1 MKHIYKIMVIL
12 AAALAFAG
20 CLQSVEDNTGF
31 TPQTPSISFSE
42 EVMEVENAGGEISLQ
57 LNSNLPWRV
66 KTDATWLTISKENG
80 LEGGTI
86 IVTAAKNRLR
96 EIREGVVTAWVT
108 EDYKAYITIRQ
119 AAASASESFTYY
131 VKTDGNGTSDGL
143 SWENATTLPTALEL
157 VGEGDKICLAAGT
170 YTPVALI
177 SGGETEKER
186 TFEIHSNFTIEGG
199 YPADAAT
206 GAVADPANETILDGA
221 SVSAYHV
228 VVISAPQSATG
239 KVVLK
244 NLTIQ
249 GGTGHTVTEEI
260 RRQAGATLV
269 DAAYGAGLYIGRANA
284 EIINCKSTGN
294 TGTHA
299 AGCFI
304 APGAVVTFE
313 GCSFIGNTVTAN
325 GGGVWNSGGNIVMNN
340 CTIAQNTAAQ
350 QAAGFYSIDAG
361 GTLSVSRIY
370 NSSFYENDNTKSA
383 DKRSGGAAYIRAG
396 SDAVFVN
403 CSFSGNKS
411 GWGAVVQGHGTSALP
426 SNTVLINCTMTGN
439 HANNGG
445 GALFAYN
452 VGAQITAYNCIISG
466 NTTSGYAPET
476 GTLDG
481 VDASRVLVK
490 NSILGSGLVDENGG
504 NVGGWSFA
512 PASML
517 GAFDYYAGALTKS
530 FPLVVSADNPAVDQ
544 GMSNA
549 DLTSLAATFNPVV
562 DAAKIVA
569 DQNGE
574 ARTKKSIGAS
584 AAK

>member
-131 VKTDGNGTSDGL
+131 VKTDGNGTADGL

-206 GAVADPANETILDGA
+206 GAVAVAAIMLFDVDVIKQIITFYTSDITHMLFA
-221 SVSAYHV
+221 V
-228 VVISAPQSATG
+228 VFAI
-239 KVVLK
+239 
-244 NLTIQ
+244 
-249 GGTGHTVTEEI
+249 
-260 RRQAGATLV
+260 
-269 DAAYGAGLYIGRANA
+269 AAYLF
-284 EIINCKSTGN
+284 II
-294 TGTHA
+294 
-299 AGCFI
+299 
-304 APGAVVTFE
+304 
-313 GCSFIGNTVTAN
+313 
-325 GGGVWNSGGNIVMNN
+325 M
-340 CTIAQNTAAQ
+340 
-350 QAAGFYSIDAG
+350 D
-361 GTLSVSRIY
+361 
-370 NSSFYENDNTKSA
+370 
-383 DKRSGGAAYIRAG
+383 
-396 SDAVFVN
+396 
-403 CSFSGNKS
+403 
-411 GWGAVVQGHGTSALP
+411 
-426 SNTVLINCTMTGN
+426 
-439 HANNGG
+439 
-445 GALFAYN
+445 LF
-452 VGAQITAYNCIISG
+452 
-466 NTTSGYAPET
+466 
-476 GTLDG
+476 
-481 VDASRVLVK
+481 
-490 NSILGSGLVDENGG
+490 
-504 NVGGWSFA
+504 
-512 PASML
+512 
-517 GAFDYYAGALTKS
+517 
-530 FPLVVSADNPAVDQ
+530 
-544 GMSNA
+544 
-549 DLTSLAATFNPVV
+549 
-562 DAAKIVA
+562 
-569 DQNGE
+569 
-574 ARTKKSIGAS
+574 KK
-584 AAK
+584 KEK